1 MIKGAFNS
9 APSFFIFIST
19 SLLLF
24 HILFLFLICRN
35 QIECIRGMRI
45 KYNYVVIE
53 GNIGAG
59 KTTLASKI
67 ADQFNARLI
76 LERFADNPF
85 LPKFYKDP
93 DKYSFPLELSF
104 LADRY
109 RQLKE
114 ELVAQDLFKTF
125 TIADYYFMKSLV
137 FAASTLTGDE
147 YNLYRQIFYIIYG
160 SLPKPDMYVYLHL
173 NPEKLLQNIEK
184 RGRNYEKSIT
194 KEYLK
199 KIQESYF
206 SFFKQNPENRY
217 LIIDINEIDFVENE
231 NHYARI
237 IDTIFY
243 DDYPSGVNRVIL

>member
-1 MIKGAFNS
+1 
-9 APSFFIFIST
+9 
-19 SLLLF
+19 
-24 HILFLFLICRN
+24 
-35 QIECIRGMRI
+35 MRI

-59 KTTLASKI
+59 KTTLAGKI

-85 LPKFYKDP
+85 LPKFYLEP
-93 DKYSFPLELSF
+93 EKYSFPLELSF

-109 RQLKE
+109 KQLKE
-114 ELVAQDLFKTF
+114 ELVAQDLFKSF
-125 TIADYYFMKSLV
+125 TVADYYFMKSLV

-160 SLPKPDMYVYLHL
+160 SLPKPDIYVYLHL
-173 NPEKLLQNIEK
+173 TPEKLLQNIDK
-184 RGRNYEKSIT
+184 RGRNYEKSIS
-194 KEYLK
+194 KGYLK
-199 KIQESYF
+199 KIEESYF
-206 SFFKQNPENRY
+206 SFFRQNPENRY

-231 NHYARI
+231 GHYTRI

-243 DDYPSGVNRVIL
+243 DDYPIGINRVIL